1 MGEAAARQRNHRAE
15 WDESPELR
23 VQVQE
28 ELRNWAIWSHGGKP
42 DLGHAHKTNFYDQMK
57 GASAPGCPPPC
68 DIDQAKITEDNL
80 VMWRLIAR
88 QADPLVRHQL
98 AKMLLILRLH
108 YTTNKA
114 AHTKAKIANV
124 SRKQFYRLLED
135 AEYRYWVISL

>member
-1 MGEAAARQRNHRAE
+1 MGEPARKQRNHRAE

-42 DLGHAHKTNFYDQMK
+42 DLGYPHEEPWAVSPSK
-57 GASAPGCPPPC
+57 CPPPC
-68 DIDQAKITEDNL
+68 DVEKARTTEDNL
-80 VMWRLIAR
+80 VMWRLVAR
-88 QADPLVRHQL
+88 SADAEVRSYL
-98 AKMLLILRLH
+98 ARLLMVLRLH
-108 YTTNKA
+108 YITSKA
-114 AHTKAKIANV
+114 AHTKAEIVGV